1 MDKPL
6 WQRRQLLYA
15 GLGLAGASAAI
26 AYGLGRQA
34 PVTTSADSGTE
45 SAVDSDRPI
54 PAPAPSDDP
63 MPELRGI
70 DQWLNSEPLTIAGLK
85 GSVVLLQFWT
95 FGCINCQRTL
105 PALVGWHRRYADRG
119 LKIIGVHT
127 PEFAYERDVNNI
139 QRALEQYDITYP
151 VPLDNDFQTWRAY
164 SNRYWPHLFLADRDG
179 FLRYDRIGE
188 GAYDTTEQTIQAL
201 LG

>member
-6 WQRRQLLYA
+6 WQRRRLLYT
-15 GLGLAGASAAI
+15 GLGVAGAGAAI
-26 AYGLGRQA
+26 AVGLGRQSSVPSSPGA
-34 PVTTSADSGTE
+34 GAETDTAATTPSG
-45 SAVDSDRPI
+45 
-54 PAPAPSDDP
+54 DP

-70 DQWLNSEPLTIAGLK
+70 SQWLNSDPLTLASLRGN
-85 GSVVLLQFWT
+85 VVLLQFWT

-105 PALVGWHRRYADRG
+105 PSLVGWHQRYADQG
-119 LKIIGVHT
+119 LRIIGVHT

-139 QRALEQYDITYP
+139 RRALEQYNITYP

-179 FLRYDRIGE
+179 FLRYDHIGE
-188 GAYDTTEQTIQAL
+188 GAYDTTEQTIRTL

>member
-6 WQRRQLLYA
+6 WQRRRLLYA
-15 GLGLAGASAAI
+15 GLGMVGVGAAI
-26 AYGLGRQA
+26 AAHQSSERAFQKGGAGSKPRTNPQI
-34 PVTTSADSGTE
+34 SAAE
-45 SAVDSDRPI
+45 L
-54 PAPAPSDDP
+54 APSGDP

-70 DQWLNSEPLTIAGLK
+70 SQWLNSDPLTVASLRGN
-85 GSVVLLQFWT
+85 VVLLQFWT

-105 PALVGWHRRYADRG
+105 PALVGWHQRYADQG

-139 QRALEQYDITYP
+139 RRALEQYDITYP

-164 SNRYWPHLFLADRDG
+164 SNRYWPHLFLANRDG
-179 FLRYDRIGE
+179 FLRYDHIGE
-188 GAYDTTEQTIQAL
+188 GAYDTTEQTIRAL

>member
-1 MDKPL
+1 MDKSL
-6 WQRRQLLYA
+6 WPRRQLLYT
-15 GLGLAGASAAI
+15 GLGVVGAGAAI
-26 AYGLGRQA
+26 AVGLGRKSSK
-34 PVTTSADSGTE
+34 PSVLG
-45 SAVDSDRPI
+45 SAVAGSETDT
-54 PAPAPSDDP
+54 AAAAPSGKP

-70 DQWLNSEPLTIAGLK
+70 SEWLNSEPLTIASLK

-105 PALVGWHRRYADRG
+105 PALVGWHQRYADQG

-127 PEFAYERDVNNI
+127 PEFAYERDANNI
-139 QRALEQYDITYP
+139 RRALEQHNIAYP

-179 FLRYDRIGE
+179 LLRYDHIGE
-188 GAYDTTEQTIQAL
+188 GAYDTTEQTIRTL

>member
-1 MDKPL
+1 MDRPL

-15 GLGLAGASAAI
+15 GLAGASAAI
-26 AYGLGRQA
+26 AYRLGSPRS
-34 PVTTSADSGTE
+34 PVTTSAEAGTE
-45 SAVDSDRPI
+45 SAVDSDRP
-54 PAPAPSDDP
+54 AAASLEPSGDP

-70 DQWLNSEPLTIAGLK
+70 SQWLNSEPLTIASLK

-105 PALVGWHRRYADRG
+105 PSLVGWHRRYADRG

-139 QRALEQYDITYP
+139 RRALSQHDITYP

-179 FLRYDRIGE
+179 FLRYDHIGE
-188 GAYDTTEQTIQAL
+188 GAYDTTEQTIRAL

>member
-6 WQRRQLLYA
+6 LHRRQLLYA
-15 GLGLAGASAAI
+15 GLGLAGATAAI
-26 AYGLGRQA
+26 AYGLGSRQS
-34 PVTTSADSGTE
+34 PLTSRTDAGVIPADSSTT
-45 SAVDSDRPI
+45 AA
-54 PAPAPSDDP
+54 APAPGGKP

-70 DQWLNSEPLTIAGLK
+70 SQWLNSEPLTIANLR

-105 PALVGWHRRYADRG
+105 PALVGWHQRYADQG

-139 QRALEQYDITYP
+139 QRALGQHGIAYP

-179 FLRYDRIGE
+179 ILRYDHIGE
-188 GAYDTTEQTIQAL
+188 GAYDTTEQTIRAL

>member
-1 MDKPL
+1 M
-6 WQRRQLLYA
+6 A
-15 GLGLAGASAAI
+15 
-26 AYGLGRQA
+26 
-34 PVTTSADSGTE
+34 
-45 SAVDSDRPI
+45 SDRPAV
-54 PAPAPSDDP
+54 APLEPTNAP

-70 DQWLNSEPLTIAGLK
+70 SPWLNSEPLTIASLK
-85 GSVVLLQFWT
+85 GNVVLLQFWT

-105 PALVGWHRRYADRG
+105 PSLVGWHRRYADQG
-119 LKIIGVHT
+119 LKILGVHA

-139 QRALEQYDITYP
+139 RRALEQYNITYP
-151 VPLDNDFQTWRAY
+151 VPLDNDFQTWRDY
-164 SNRYWPHLFLADRDG
+164 NNRYWPHLFLADRDG